1 VLLVQVKQQVQVMQQ
16 VQAMQMLM
24 GLETQRVKLQ
34 VMLQARLLVLLE

>member
-34 VMLQARLLVLLE
+34 VMLQVRLLVLLE

>member
-24 GLETQRVKLQ
+24 GLETQRVMLQ
-34 VMLQARLLVLLE
+34 VRLLVLLE